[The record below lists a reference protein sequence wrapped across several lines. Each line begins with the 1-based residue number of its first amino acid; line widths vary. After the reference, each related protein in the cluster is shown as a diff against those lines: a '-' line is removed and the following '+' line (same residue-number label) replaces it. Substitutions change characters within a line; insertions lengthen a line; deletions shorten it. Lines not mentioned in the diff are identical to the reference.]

1 MRRVRAVATTRANA
15 FIQCEPG
22 PLIDGGMAALMTK
35 EPDWNALP
43 ANTPARNAR
52 RLPAAG
58 LENMGLWRSQ
68 GMPFTR
74 VGTSAESAFPTKQ
87 SISTH
92 TTGFLPDR
100 IEPENTSN
108 LRIGS
113 A

>member
-1 MRRVRAVATTRANA
+1 
-15 FIQCEPG
+15 
-22 PLIDGGMAALMTK
+22 
-35 EPDWNALP
+35 
-43 ANTPARNAR
+43 
-52 RLPAAG
+52 
-58 LENMGLWRSQ
+58 
-68 GMPFTR
+68 MPFQKAIERPGGIVSGSVFMT
-74 VGTSAESAFPTKQ
+74 AADLAMWLAIMK

>member
-1 MRRVRAVATTRANA
+1 MLERVNEEIKLRTLVV
-15 FIQCEPG
+15 
-22 PLIDGGMAALMTK
+22 
-35 EPDWNALP
+35 
-43 ANTPARNAR
+43 

-68 GMPFTR
+68 GMPLTR
-74 VGTSAESAFPTKQ
+74 VGTSAESAFPGKQ